1 MEEYPQYLYTRYPK
15 RRRRLQDL
23 PNELLLNIFRLG
35 CDHSEIE
42 PRTDYAFDSPPHPRK
57 RKHFIAAVRLVC
69 YRWQKLVDLPSLPY
83 GSHFWFARISLSL
96 RDPLEPFATSFVDT
110 NSFIRRLG
118 DFQSRLSSSKG
129 CDLVIEVDTGGVAT
143 SVRRFLPQAR
153 CVMLLVS
160 FPVADLVSNGYF
172 CYFCYILLVSP
183 RAICWEFS
191 PILVQT
197 GRFQPCKRCSVQCRV
212 SLPHPHNFEA
222 VLFHINQDSTWHIL
236 FLTSYFSSSQK

>member
-1 MEEYPQYLYTRYPK
+1 MEEYPQHLYTRYPK
-15 RRRRLQDL
+15 RRLQDF

-35 CDHSEIE
+35 CDHSEIK

-83 GSHFWFARISLSL
+83 GPHFWFARISLSL

-118 DFQSRLSSSKG
+118 DFRSRLSSSKG

-143 SVRRFLPQAR
+143 PGDHDDDHPGPENDFQGASPEHQQLIRLFLPPWGVRYLSIQNTITR
-153 CVMLLVS
+153 HS
-160 FPVADLVSNGYF
+160 FTHRT
-172 CYFCYILLVSP
+172 SP
-183 RAICWEFS
+183 
-191 PILVQT
+191 T
-197 GRFQPCKRCSVQCRV
+197 
-212 SLPHPHNFEA
+212 
-222 VLFHINQDSTWHIL
+222 T
-236 FLTSYFSSSQK
+236 